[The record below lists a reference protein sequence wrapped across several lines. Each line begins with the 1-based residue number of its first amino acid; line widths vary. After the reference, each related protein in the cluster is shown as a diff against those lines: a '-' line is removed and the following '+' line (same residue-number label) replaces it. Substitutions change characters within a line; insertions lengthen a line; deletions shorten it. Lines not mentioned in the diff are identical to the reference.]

1 MYSTFL
7 DIHHKEPQSKTPK
20 QMRELDKVIQI
31 LLLFYKL
38 FQEVWLVF
46 NLWNM
51 LSCSYFLPLQK
62 EEASFCQ
69 LYADPP

>member
-7 DIHHKEPQSKTPK
+7 DRHHKEPQSKTPK

-46 NLWNM
+46 KLWNM
-51 LSCSYFLPLQK
+51 LTCSYFLPLIPQQ
-62 EEASFCQ
+62 SQ
-69 LYADPP
+69 